1 MDKNIYIKI
10 AYWYYNLGLTQ
21 DEIARRLSLTRQKVN
36 RIINSLVDL
45 DIVTITVHGFEQ
57 DEVELECEIEQAFGL
72 NKCIIAS
79 DYGETSTAFY
89 KVMNVAAQYLDT
101 AIGQGM
107 TVGVSW
113 GRSLAETVKQM
124 NYHKKSDCSVVQL
137 MGAQNI
143 EQKTEKSDEI
153 VRGLANKLD
162 CASYM
167 LYAPVIVSHAETKK
181 WMLMEKSIQQCFDQ
195 MRRCDMAVLGIGELT
210 ETATMCTRGFIT
222 REEIRLLRKEG
233 FVADLCMNPLRLDG
247 SSDNCPISDRLITAD
262 MEWLR
267 EIRNT
272 VAIACGEK
280 KVECILA
287 ALHSGCVNT
296 LIIDATTARMVMEEK
311 RKMMEADGVREE
323 LA

>member
-1 MDKNIYIKI
+1 MDKNVYIKI

-72 NKCIIAS
+72 DKCIIAA
-79 DYGETSTAFY
+79 DYGEKETAFY
-89 KVMNVAAQYLDT
+89 KVMNVAAQYLD
-101 AIGQGM
+101 ANIMQGM

-124 NYHKKSDCSVVQL
+124 NYHKKSDCTVVQL

-167 LYAPVIVSHAETKK
+167 LYAPVIVSHAETKR
-181 WMLMEKSIQQCFDQ
+181 WMLKERSIRQTMEQ
-195 MRRCDMAVLGIGELT
+195 MKRCDMAVLGIGELT
-210 ETATMCTRGFIT
+210 EDATMCTRGFISKD
-222 REEIRLLRKEG
+222 EIHLLRDEG
-233 FVADLCMNPLRLDG
+233 FLCDLCMNPLRLDG
-247 SSDNCPISDRLITAD
+247 SSDDCPISDRLITAD

-267 EIRNT
+267 DIRNT

-280 KVECILA
+280 KVDAIRA

-296 LIIDATTARMVMEEK
+296 LIMDSPTAHMVMDKERQAGKTKQEEQ
-311 RKMMEADGVREE
+311 A
-323 LA
+323 